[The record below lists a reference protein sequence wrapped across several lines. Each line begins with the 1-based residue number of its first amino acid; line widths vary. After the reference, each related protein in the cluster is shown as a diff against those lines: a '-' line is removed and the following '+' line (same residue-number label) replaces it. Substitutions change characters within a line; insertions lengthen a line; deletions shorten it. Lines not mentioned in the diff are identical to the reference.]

1 LREVYSGIQAGM
13 TDYRAELR
21 RLNRREYLRQHAE
34 ARRAADKVS
43 GARRIDVT
51 LRGEGLD
58 DFEAV
63 KHYLEGVN
71 RIGIERGI
79 FGAPRTAPNG
89 TSYTIPP
96 HRLSDTQIIKTALGL
111 AASKIDDDQRR

>member
-1 LREVYSGIQAGM
+1 M
-13 TDYRAELR
+13 TDYRAGLR

-34 ARRAADKVS
+34 ARRAADKAA

-58 DFEAV
+58 AFDAV
-63 KHYLEGVN
+63 KHYLEGIN

-79 FGAPRTAPNG
+79 FGAQRTAPNG
-89 TSYTIPP
+89 TVYTIPP
-96 HRLSDTQIIKTALGL
+96 YRLSDAQIIKTALSL
-111 AASKIDDDQRR
+111 AASRLTTTRPVEFSRGT